1 MWILSLDFLEEK
13 NLLIKYVSY
22 QQMNR
27 KTSGQVNKIDD
38 TEIESLEACQSILT
52 LDHTIHFLVN

>member
-38 TEIESLEACQSILT
+38 TEIELLEACQSILT

>member
-38 TEIESLEACQSILT
+38 TEIELLEACQSILA